1 MFSRYS
7 FVHVTAFCI
16 CCISLA
22 GKYALNDFEVGFIF
36 PLILRMRKLG
46 VAERETD
53 PKFVTPDLVSVL
65 SVERW
70 TETFSGCRR
79 KERGRAQ

>member
-1 MFSRYS
+1 MFSCYS

-16 CCISLA
+16 CCISLTD
-22 GKYALNDFEVGFIF
+22 KYALNNFEIGFVF
-36 PLILRMRKLG
+36 PLILRMGKLG

-53 PKFVTPDLVSVL
+53 PKIVTPDLVSFL

-70 TETFSGCRR
+70 TETFSG
-79 KERGRAQ
+79 GR